1 MFVETAVAFAP
12 GVGTVALELPFEVL
26 TDERVCVERVGVVR
40 VAVGDELGGAE
51 AAQCATPVLFGDGLQ
66 GVGEAVDGGGG
77 AEGVDCGGVGGAVG
91 EGKNGGD
98 VEVRAFAEP
107 IFLRRHE

>member
-40 VAVGDELGGAE
+40 VSVGDEVGGAE

-66 GVGEAVDGGGG
+66 GVGEAGDGGGG
-77 AEGVDCGGVGGAVG
+77 TQGVDGGAGGGAGREGGHGG
-91 EGKNGGD
+91 EG
-98 VEVRAFAEP
+98 
-107 IFLRRHE
+107 